1 MEEKAQPIQILD
13 AAGVENT
20 DDVRHDKPE
29 EVHTQTPIAVLQA
42 IGAELEMDPN
52 LLSREKL
59 MADPK
64 DDTPSSNI

>member
-1 MEEKAQPIQILD
+1 
-13 AAGVENT
+13 VENT
-20 DDVRHDKPE
+20 DDVCHDKPE

-52 LLSREKL
+52 VLSREKL

>member
-1 MEEKAQPIQILD
+1 MEEKAQPIQID

-20 DDVRHDKPE
+20 DEVRHDKPE
-29 EVHTQTPIAVLQA
+29 GVHTQTPIAVLQA

-64 DDTPSSNI
+64 DDAPSSSI